1 MSSAAPSARLLAG
14 RQLSSHIT
22 SFAHSIRTSAEAAT
36 HATTGVGSEI
46 PHIQNYPQKQ
56 PVRAK
61 YGHCRFTPTDDRQL
75 LGCHSYE
82 ELCGAIESIIL
93 ETGYSRRSVIE
104 RAKALEVWAKFAPH
118 RRITTIQ
125 EKVSVQKLL
134 ARSDVEV
141 DLLSVVASKL
151 NLDRSTARRRVY
163 KDSAYIESLNEGT
176 YSAREVAQGLC
187 VRRATIKR
195 FVVDGLLRAKR
206 FQPAGKLYITSD
218 SIADFVRSHP
228 RFIDWDRCMRN
239 SPWLK
244 DILEDV
250 RVKELT
256 KLLCVQPKTLRAWM
270 DHGLLKLP
278 FNRKRLSNTSG
289 RGRFWVVN

>member
-1 MSSAAPSARLLAG
+1 VRRYDEHGAHHYRLHKPKTKVRQINRNDKDIRILFDEFRLLLDKQNMSSAAPSARLLAG

-151 NLDRSTARRRVY
+151 N
-163 KDSAYIESLNEGT
+163 
-176 YSAREVAQGLC
+176 
-187 VRRATIKR
+187 
-195 FVVDGLLRAKR
+195 
-206 FQPAGKLYITSD
+206 
-218 SIADFVRSHP
+218 
-228 RFIDWDRCMRN
+228 
-239 SPWLK
+239 
-244 DILEDV
+244 
-250 RVKELT
+250 
-256 KLLCVQPKTLRAWM
+256 
-270 DHGLLKLP
+270 
-278 FNRKRLSNTSG
+278 
-289 RGRFWVVN
+289 